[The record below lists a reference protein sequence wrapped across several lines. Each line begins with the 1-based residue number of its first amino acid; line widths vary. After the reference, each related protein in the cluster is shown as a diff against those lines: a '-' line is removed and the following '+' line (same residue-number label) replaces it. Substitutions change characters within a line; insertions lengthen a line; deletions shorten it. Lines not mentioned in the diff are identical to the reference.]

1 VKHFDLDIFELHE
14 NDLLFEQYAI
24 NAFKFQFA
32 NNKIY
37 NEFVKHLKI
46 NPEQVNTITEI
57 PFLPIQFFKTHQVTT
72 QSNFEQI
79 FTSSGTTGIEVS
91 KHLIFDL
98 NIYKAS
104 YLKAFTHFFGDIS
117 EYCIL
122 ALLPS
127 YLERKGSSLVY
138 MVDDLIKKSKH
149 PLSSFYIHDYEKLTY
164 AIEKLKSQKQKTI
177 LLGVS
182 YALLDLAEKKMQL
195 DDHFL
200 VMETGGMKG
209 KRKEMVKQ
217 ELHGVLKNGLGVN
230 KIYSEYG
237 MTELLSQAYSMTD
250 GIFESP
256 PWMRVLISE
265 ITDSRN
271 FVSDQKTGIV
281 NIIDL
286 ANWYSC
292 PFIATQDLGKKL
304 ASNQFELIGRMDF
317 SDVRGCNL
325 LIA

>member
-14 NDLLFEQYAI
+14 NDILFEQYAI

-72 QSNFEQI
+72 QSNYQQI

-91 KHLIFDL
+91 KHFIFDL

-104 YLKAFTHFFGDIS
+104 YLKSFTHFFGDIS

-127 YLERKGSSLVY
+127 YLEREGSSLVY
-138 MVDDLIKKSKH
+138 MVDDLVKKSNH